1 MLTIKSLAV
10 LFLMKTMTLTGFSP
24 TFSLSNLQSI
34 SMASGEQ
41 PRIYTPLT
49 DDELVEV
56 LFDSHVSFFGHQPSP
71 RRLAM
76 AWAQVA
82 LENGHGKYTWNKNLG
97 NVVPTSQ
104 THGYYLTDSSV
115 KYRSFESYEEAGI
128 VYWSTVN
135 NCDGLMSLFDSGDA
149 PEVATMLKSCGYYEA
164 SVEQYAHSLRLLY
177 VAGMKRN
184 KDERESCY
192 RPIH

>member
-24 TFSLSNLQSI
+24 TFSLSNLQSTSI
-34 SMASGEQ
+34 VSGKQ
-41 PRIYTPLT
+41 PRVYTPLT
-49 DDELVEV
+49 DEELIEV
-56 LFDSHVSFFGHQPSP
+56 LYDSHVSFFGCPPSQQ
-71 RRLAM
+71 RLIM

-104 THGYYLTDSSV
+104 AHAYYLTDSSV
-115 KYRSFESYEEAGI
+115 KYRSFESFEEAAI
-128 VYWSTVN
+128 VYWATVN
-135 NCDGLMSLFDSGDA
+135 SCDGLLSMFDAGDA
-149 PEVATMLKSCGYYEA
+149 PTVSTMLRSCGYYEA
-164 SVEQYAHSLRLLY
+164 PIEQYEQTLRLLY
-177 VAGMKRN
+177 IAGMKRI